1 MQASQSHGAG
11 PIKLHG
17 SLCASQRAPVDWLTC
32 YCYYSCLMPAPGLGW
47 AGHQK
52 GAKRAWWKGGKTQ
65 DWIWILMQYV
75 ALG

>member
-1 MQASQSHGAG
+1 M
-11 PIKLHG
+11 
-17 SLCASQRAPVDWLTC
+17 DWLTC